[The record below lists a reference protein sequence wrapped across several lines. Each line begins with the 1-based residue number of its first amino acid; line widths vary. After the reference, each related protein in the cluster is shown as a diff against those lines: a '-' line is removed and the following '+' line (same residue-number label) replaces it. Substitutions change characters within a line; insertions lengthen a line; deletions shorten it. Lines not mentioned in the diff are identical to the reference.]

1 MSKLLEHT
9 KKFMEEADIEDR
21 KKKGQYFTKEHLK
34 NKSLKNIVIKDG
46 DQILE
51 NSCGTGEFIDSILKL
66 NSKTNVDAFDIDDK
80 LCNLVKKIYPSVNVR
95 CENWLLN
102 TSKKKYDKIIGNPPY
117 FEIAKTRCKDM
128 GYERFLKF
136 CKSKPNI
143 YSFFI
148 AKSIEQL
155 KDGGELIYVVPTSM
169 NNGYGFSPLRDF
181 IIENCNIENIIIHS
195 DDDFDAQQ
203 NSMTLHLKK
212 LKNNEVNN
220 GKFIY
225 TNKGITIFSKDIE
238 SIKKKFDG
246 KYSLK
251 ELGFNVLTGNYV
263 WNQNKKYMSLDTK
276 DTLLI
281 WACNITDSVLKLYPK
296 TSSGNLKLGIS
307 RAFIGP
313 IMEKDKRPVAH
324 QKSQHVSGHS
334 EKRKTINSR
343 SIVVNRVTGCG
354 KKAKIRAAIVD
365 VNKPYYT
372 ENHVNYIIATED
384 AKMSLEELH
393 EKLIS
398 KETSEILQY
407 ISGNTQ
413 LSKKELL
420 NLIPIRLDKHIIPW
434 YNINILEEV
443 IWII

>member
-1 MSKLLEHT
+1 
-9 KKFMEEADIEDR
+9 
-21 KKKGQYFTKEHLK
+21 
-34 NKSLKNIVIKDG
+34 
-46 DQILE
+46 
-51 NSCGTGEFIDSILKL
+51 
-66 NSKTNVDAFDIDDK
+66 
-80 LCNLVKKIYPSVNVR
+80 
-95 CENWLLN
+95 
-102 TSKKKYDKIIGNPPY
+102 
-117 FEIAKTRCKDM
+117 
-128 GYERFLKF
+128 
-136 CKSKPNI
+136 
-143 YSFFI
+143 
-148 AKSIEQL
+148 
-155 KDGGELIYVVPTSM
+155 
-169 NNGYGFSPLRDF
+169 
-181 IIENCNIENIIIHS
+181 
-195 DDDFDAQQ
+195 
-203 NSMTLHLKK
+203 
-212 LKNNEVNN
+212 
-220 GKFIY
+220 
-225 TNKGITIFSKDIE
+225 
-238 SIKKKFDG
+238 
-246 KYSLK
+246 
-251 ELGFNVLTGNYV
+251 
-263 WNQNKKYMSLDTK
+263 
-276 DTLLI
+276 
-281 WACNITDSVLKLYPK
+281 
-296 TSSGNLKLGIS
+296 
-307 RAFIGP
+307 
-313 IMEKDKRPVAH
+313 MEKDKRPVAH